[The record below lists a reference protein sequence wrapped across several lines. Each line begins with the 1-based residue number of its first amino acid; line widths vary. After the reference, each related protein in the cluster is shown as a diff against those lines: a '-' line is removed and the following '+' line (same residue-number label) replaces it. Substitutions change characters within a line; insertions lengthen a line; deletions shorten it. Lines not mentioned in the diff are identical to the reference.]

1 MNMDLQ
7 AIIDI
12 VKNIDWSILH
22 LIQNNLRTD
31 ILDQIF
37 PIITRLGDMGAVWI
51 VLSLILLI
59 PRRTRRT
66 AVLMLIGMA
75 AAYILGA
82 VMLKNYIARPR
93 PCWLDDSVVLLITE
107 PKDYSFPSGHTLAGT
122 VACFLINRTN
132 KVIGFFAVI
141 LMLLIAFSRMYL
153 YVHFPSDVLA
163 GLIIGIIFGA
173 VTWLIGGRWAARG
186 RLPKEPDFWE
196 NVI

>member
-12 VKNIDWSILH
+12 VKNIDWTILH
-22 LIQNNLRTD
+22 LIQNNLRMD

-75 AAYILGA
+75 ASLA
-82 VMLKNYIARPR
+82 
-93 PCWLDDSVVLLITE
+93 DITE
-107 PKDYSFPSGHTLAGT
+107 Y
-122 VACFLINRTN
+122 N
-132 KVIGFFAVI
+132 
-141 LMLLIAFSRMYL
+141 
-153 YVHFPSDVLA
+153 
-163 GLIIGIIFGA
+163 
-173 VTWLIGGRWAARG
+173 GR
-186 RLPKEPDFWE
+186 KE
-196 NVI
+196 IK